1 MSYKWLLIWAL
12 VPVVVAVA
20 EGKTAPPTMLLQD
33 APDVAVE
40 EEEEPAP
47 PPLAIPEGYRYD
59 PRGRRD
65 PFVNPVPPPPQAVDP
80 LSLVP
85 SVRPLGLPGVLLN
98 EALLVGVV
106 TSEEPS
112 MNVVVVL
119 APNNRTFFARAGDEL
134 LDAVV
139 KEISPNAIIFE
150 VKPLGGQPEP
160 EQREEVVRTLNA
172 TPGE

>member
-1 MSYKWLLIWAL
+1 MSYRWILILAL
-12 VPVVVAVA
+12 IPGILPVS
-20 EGKTAPPTMLLQD
+20 EGESAPLALPPQD
-33 APDVAVE
+33 APEAVV

-47 PPLAIPEGYRYD
+47 PALAIPQGYQYD

-65 PFVNPVPPPPQAVDP
+65 PFVNPVPPPPQAFDP
-80 LSLVP
+80 LSVVP
-85 SVRPLGLPGVLLN
+85 AVRPLGLPGVLLN

-112 MNVVVVL
+112 MNVVVVI
-119 APNNRTFFARAGDEL
+119 APGNRTFFARAGDEL
-134 LDAVV
+134 FDAVV
-139 KEISPNAIIFE
+139 TEISPNAIVFE

-160 EQREEVVRTLNA
+160 EQREQVVRTLNA

>member
-1 MSYKWLLIWAL
+1 MSYRWLLIWAL
-12 VPVVVAVA
+12 IPVIFPIPEGESAPLALPPQNAPAVVV
-20 EGKTAPPTMLLQD
+20 
-33 APDVAVE
+33 

-47 PPLAIPEGYRYD
+47 PPLAIPEGYQYD

-65 PFVNPVPPPPQAVDP
+65 PFVNPVPPPPQVFDP
-80 LSLVP
+80 LSVVP
-85 SVRPLGLPGVLLN
+85 AVRPLGLPGVLLN

-112 MNVVVVL
+112 MNVVVVI
-119 APNNRTFFARAGDEL
+119 APGNRTFFARAGDEL
-134 LDAVV
+134 FDAVV
-139 KEISPNAIIFE
+139 KEISPNAIVFE

-160 EQREEVVRTLNA
+160 EQREQVVRTLNA

>member
-1 MSYKWLLIWAL
+1 MSYKWLLILAL
-12 VPVVVAVA
+12 VPIVGPVA
-20 EGKTAPPTMLLQD
+20 EGKTAPPAMLSQD

-40 EEEEPAP
+40 EEEEPVP
-47 PPLAIPEGYRYD
+47 PPLAIPQGFQYD

-65 PFVNPVPPPPQAVDP
+65 PFVNPVPPPQAVDT

-85 SVRPLGLPGVLLN
+85 AVRPLGLPGVLLN
-98 EALLVGVV
+98 EALLIGVV

-139 KEISPNAIIFE
+139 KEISPNAIVFE

-172 TPGE
+172 TPGD

>member
-1 MSYKWLLIWAL
+1 MSYKWLFIWAL

-20 EGKTAPPTMLLQD
+20 EGKTAPPAMLLQD

-40 EEEEPAP
+40 EEEEPVP

-65 PFVNPVPPPPQAVDP
+65 PFVNPVPPEVIETGPVIPQ
-80 LSLVP
+80 
-85 SVRPLGLPGVLLN
+85 VRPLGLPGVLLN

-134 LDAVV
+134 FDAVV